1 MSVFSSSLKTTI
13 IDPQFHSK
21 DRCEFRLENR
31 GQAYMPTLRLGNL
44 GLSKTGASPNE
55 YQYGAG
61 VAAVISRIRL
71 MDGNEELDSLRNVA
85 QWITFKNA
93 LKSNS
98 QNTSVFNNMGGG
110 SQGWVYGETG
120 ELLEAH
126 TKQVRQGGGSV
137 TGTLDLREV
146 FPFLNSI
153 SHLSTNLFKNLRVVI
168 EYVPNHAHHLLVN
181 SQAAADVTGI
191 AKVTPILICDEIT
204 DDALASALDKKM
216 SGASWIAIEHD
227 LANIPQPPG
236 FAAAD
241 APTKDTIATQRVQ
254 LRMNGFQNKAV
265 SRMMVAKC
273 YEDTS
278 ATGPNVIQPA
288 AVGPHQV
295 KALGGYG
302 SKALL
307 KERFN
312 VRLNGR
318 NVLAGEG
325 LVSPAQQ
332 TMMLSDTWGACV
344 MTPFANQQSVGL
356 DTVYSNYAATP
367 AGPSNVTGITETVPS
382 VKSTAPGAGESQH
395 GPWISNSAWIGV
407 PIFDRIT
414 DLQLDFGRTCTYS
427 TGTTSSA
434 GNFQSINLHCFMEVS
449 KAITVTGNSYRVFYN

>member
-1 MSVFSSSLKTTI
+1 
-13 IDPQFHSK
+13 
-21 DRCEFRLENR
+21 
-31 GQAYMPTLRLGNL
+31 
-44 GLSKTGASPNE
+44 
-55 YQYGAG
+55 
-61 VAAVISRIRL
+61 
-71 MDGNEELDSLRNVA
+71 
-85 QWITFKNA
+85 
-93 LKSNS
+93 
-98 QNTSVFNNMGGG
+98 
-110 SQGWVYGETG
+110 
-120 ELLEAH
+120 
-126 TKQVRQGGGSV
+126 V

-146 FPFLNSI
+146 FPFLNSV

-168 EYVPNHAHHLLVN
+168 EYVPNNAHHLLLN
-181 SQAAADVTGI
+181 SQVPADVTGI

-227 LANIPQPPG
+227 LANIPQPAG

-241 APTKDTIATQRVQ
+241 TPTKDTIATQRVQ

-288 AVGPHQV
+288 AKGPDTV

-307 KERFN
+307 NEKFN

-318 NVLAGEG
+318 SVLAGEG

-332 TMMLSDTWGACV
+332 TMMLSDTWGALA

-356 DTVYSNYAATP
+356 DTVYNNYAATP
-367 AGPSNVTGITETVPS
+367 VGPENVTGITQTVPN
-382 VKSTAPGAGESQH
+382 VKSTAPGAGEAQH
-395 GPWISNSAWIGV
+395 GPWISNSAFIGI
-407 PIFDRIT
+407 PIHDRIT

-427 TGTTSSA
+427 DGTTSSA

-449 KAITVTGNSYRVFYN
+449 KAMSVSGGSYRVFYS